1 MDIEKVKERLAAA
14 GQKHVLQFWDELSE
28 TQRGELLADLEDLD
42 LGRLKSYFDA
52 CSSELSGTIT
62 KVDERL
68 ESLPTS
74 VCGSFLASDPV
85 TLARYETLTL
95 EAIGRGDVA
104 VLLLGGGQGTRL
116 NVTYPKGMFDVGLP
130 SGRTLYQIQAERIKK
145 MEKMAIERCGP
156 QQRTHIFWY
165 IMTSEH
171 TKAATE
177 TFFAENH
184 YFGIDPSRIVIFEQ
198 YTLPA
203 LFNDGKIVLAKK
215 HRLANSPGITRVI
228 VHIIDKCI

>member
-1 MDIEKVKERLAAA
+1 MDIEKVKERLEAA
-14 GQKHVLQFWDELSE
+14 GQNHVLRFWDELSE

-42 LGRLKSYFDA
+42 LGRLQNYFNA

-62 KVDERL
+62 KVDARL

-74 VCGSFLASDPV
+74 TSGSFLTSDPV
-85 TLARYETLTL
+85 TLARYETLGL
-95 EAIGRGDVA
+95 EAIRRGDVA

-116 NVTYPKGMFDVGLP
+116 NVTYPKGMFDVGLS

-145 MEKMAIERCGP
+145 MEQLAIERCGP
-156 QQRTHIFWY
+156 QQRAHIFWY

-171 TKAATE
+171 TKASTE

-184 YFGIDPSRIVIFEQ
+184 YFDIDPSRIVIFEQ

-215 HRLANSPGITRVI
+215 HRLANSPGMFYVLIR
-228 VHIIDKCI
+228 